1 MRIEELSKRYTSKEI
16 DSLSHRDLYN
26 LWMRAKRSFV
36 SSDCGF
42 SMFNNLCD
50 SIFAENGKDMIDL
63 LWQWGGARQSFT
75 SESFHDNMKQK
86 IQLIIDS
93 VRDPALVFI
102 MIAKQ
107 ANGTIIIP
115 VRRVAT
121 SVKQIGFYGEPRLS
135 ERPTYWPIVRSAIR
149 WYLINEKRT

>member
-26 LWMRAKRSFV
+26 LWMRAKSHFS
-36 SSDCGF
+36 SSDYDF
-42 SMFNNLCD
+42 DQFNVRCN
-50 SIFAENGKDMIDL
+50 SIFAEDGKAMIDL
-63 LWQWGGARQSFT
+63 LWQWGGAHGYKSDSF
-75 SESFHDNMKQK
+75 DVNMSQK
-86 IQLIIDS
+86 IQLIINS

-102 MIAKQ
+102 MIARQ

-115 VRRVAT
+115 VCRVAT
-121 SVKQIGFYGEPRLS
+121 SVKQVGFYGEPRLS

-149 WYLINEKRT
+149 GYLINEKRT